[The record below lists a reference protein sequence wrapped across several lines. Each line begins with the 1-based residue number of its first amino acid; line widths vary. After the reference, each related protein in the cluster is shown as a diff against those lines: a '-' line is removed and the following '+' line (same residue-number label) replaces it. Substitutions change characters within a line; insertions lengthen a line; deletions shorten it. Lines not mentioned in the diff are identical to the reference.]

1 MSQASLILPMNR
13 KLAQLLTGALDLHR
27 RCADAVADRMR
38 RAVGKHEEA
47 RALFERW
54 REGKATEDDGAR
66 CSCAL
71 GAQAADARAAQ
82 A

>member
-13 KLAQLLTGALDLHR
+13 KLAQLLTGAVDAL

-66 CSCAL
+66 YSCAL